1 MCNFAAIIIQ
11 IFMKNKYI
19 ILSLLPIFFGF
30 FVMGFVDVVGIAT
43 SYVKEAYNIS
53 EQLSGFLP
61 SMVFI
66 WFLLLAIP
74 SASLMNKI
82 GRKNTVLLSMF
93 ITLIGMSLPLFT
105 VNNFNLYVCFVAFA
119 LLGIGNTILQ
129 VSLNPL
135 VSNLVKGKALTSSL
149 TAGQVVKAISSFCG
163 PFIAVFAATQLNN
176 WVYLFP
182 IFGGIT
188 LVAALWLLLTPVEK
202 EMPSTSTSL
211 TESFKLLN
219 NRTILLLFL
228 GIVAVVGID
237 VGVNMVSGK
246 ILLERISGTLAKDVS
261 YAPSIYFACR
271 TIGAFIGSALLIK
284 MDAMKYFR
292 IHILLA
298 LVALMCLIFAP
309 TKIMILILIGLTG
322 YAFSSIFSIIFS
334 MAIQAR
340 PEKANEI
347 SGLMVTGIVG
357 GAIFPPL
364 MTFASSLMDG
374 RQAGAIIVLM
384 GITGYLVFL
393 AFGVRLRR

>member
-1 MCNFAAIIIQ
+1 
-11 IFMKNKYI
+11 MKNKYI

-74 SASLMNKI
+74 TAGLMNKI
-82 GRKNTVLLSMF
+82 GRKNTVLLSML
-93 ITLIGMSLPLFT
+93 ITLTGMFLPLLT
-105 VNNFNLYVCFVAFA
+105 VNNFNLYVCFVSFA

-135 VSNLVKGKALTSSL
+135 LANLVKGKVLTSSL

-163 PFIAVFAATQLNN
+163 PFIAAFAAIQLHN

-188 LVAALWLLLTPVEK
+188 LIAALWLLLTPVER
-202 EMPSTSTSL
+202 EIQSTSTSMA
-211 TESFKLLN
+211 ESFKLLSDKSV
-219 NRTILLLFL
+219 LLFFL

-246 ILLERISGTLAKDVS
+246 ILIERLAGVAAKDVS

-271 TIGAFIGSALLIK
+271 TIGAFIGSALLIR

-298 LVALMCLIFAP
+298 LLALVCLIFAP
-309 TKIMILILIGLTG
+309 TKMMILILIGLTG
-322 YAFSSIFSIIFS
+322 YACSSIFSIIFS
-334 MAIQAR
+334 MAMQVR

-357 GAIFPPL
+357 GAIFPPI
-364 MTFASSLMDG
+364 MTFASSLMNG
-374 RQAGAIIVLM
+374 KQAGALIVLIC
-384 GITGYLVFL
+384 ITIYLIFL
-393 AFGVRLRR
+393 AFGLKVKKSEQGL

>member
-1 MCNFAAIIIQ
+1 
-11 IFMKNKYI
+11 MKNKYI
-19 ILSLLPIFFGF
+19 FLSLLPVFFGF

-82 GRKNTVLLSMF
+82 GRKNMVLLSML

-105 VNNFNLYVCFVAFA
+105 VIHFNLYVCFVAFA
-119 LLGIGNTILQ
+119 LLGIGNTLLQ

-135 VSNLVKGKALTSSL
+135 VSNLVNGKALTSSL

-176 WVYLFP
+176 WIYLFP

-188 LVAALWLLLTPVEK
+188 LISALWLLVTPVEK
-202 EMPSTSTSL
+202 EAQSTSTSL
-211 TESFKLLN
+211 AESFKLLN
-219 NRTILLLFL
+219 NKSILLLFL

-246 ILLERISGTLAKDVS
+246 MLLERIAGTLAKDVS

-284 MDAMKYFR
+284 MDALKYFR

-298 LVALMCLIFAP
+298 LVSLTCLIFAP
-309 TKIMILILIGLTG
+309 TEIMILILIGLTG
-322 YAFSSIFSIIFS
+322 YACSSIFSIIFS
-334 MAIQAR
+334 MAMQAC
-340 PEKANEI
+340 PEKANDI
-347 SGLMVTGIVG
+347 SGFMVTGSVG
-357 GAIFPPL
+357 GAIFPPV
-364 MTFASSLMDG
+364 MTFATSLMDG
-374 RQAGAIIVLM
+374 KQAGALIVLI
-384 GITGYLVFL
+384 GITAYLMFL
-393 AFGVRLRR
+393 AFGLKIKKQV